1 MCHAVSGRMKISS
14 PRSLILS
21 ALAMACVI
29 VAACSDRGGSGLPA
43 GTGGAGIGG
52 QVASTGGA
60 GGGTG
65 GVSTSAGG
73 NGGGPMGGA
82 GGDHYGIGTA
92 PAALALADV
101 DGDGRPE
108 ILVGHGGGVTVLV
121 NQGAGKFAAGASYPT
136 SAAVVALA
144 VGDFNGDGRP
154 DLAVADGGVGIF
166 LNTGNAGFSP
176 VVEYT
181 VAHPFAIAIGDLDG
195 DGRLDLAIG
204 GDSTQI
210 LLGGASGVF
219 ALPVTVGPYTQ
230 APVALADLAGDGKL
244 DLIVSNPYRSI
255 AVMRNLGQAS
265 FAAPQ
270 VYSDGVFINFVS
282 LAVATGDLNGDG
294 RPDIVGSWPGKD
306 SGPGVSYV
314 LLTTAAGVPG
324 AAIGYN
330 TGAILPPN
338 PTAGPPGTGP
348 NFVAIGDIDGDG
360 AKDLVA
366 ANGGG
371 NFTTGNVGLCL
382 NHGDGTF
389 APARTLTTGMNPIAV
404 AIGDV
409 DGDGANDIV
418 VANRGSKDV
427 TVLRAPF

>member
-1 MCHAVSGRMKISS
+1 
-14 PRSLILS
+14 
-21 ALAMACVI
+21 
-29 VAACSDRGGSGLPA
+29 
-43 GTGGAGIGG
+43 
-52 QVASTGGA
+52 
-60 GGGTG
+60 
-65 GVSTSAGG
+65 
-73 NGGGPMGGA
+73 
-82 GGDHYGIGTA
+82 
-92 PAALALADV
+92 V
-101 DGDGRPE
+101 D
-108 ILVGHGGGVTVLV
+108 
-121 NQGAGKFAAGASYPT
+121 
-136 SAAVVALA
+136 
-144 VGDFNGDGRP
+144 
-154 DLAVADGGVGIF
+154 
-166 LNTGNAGFSP
+166 
-176 VVEYT
+176 
-181 VAHPFAIAIGDLDG
+181 
-195 DGRLDLAIG
+195 
-204 GDSTQI
+204 
-210 LLGGASGVF
+210 
-219 ALPVTVGPYTQ
+219 
-230 APVALADLAGDGKL
+230 GDGKL

-324 AAIGYN
+324 AATGYN

-371 NFTTGNVGLCL
+371 NVTAGNLGICL
-382 NHGDGTF
+382 NHGNGTF
-389 APARTLTTGMNPIAV
+389 APPRTLTTGMNPIAV